1 MFEVFVTYRSDF
13 SEQSLG
19 HYPTLEEAQEAA
31 RQLAEQNYDKVVRAR
46 VRAVRLSRIG
56 LEGGLLRGAQVEAHG
71 AAEPSEIDYSVRST
85 PGGRHVALSLDLK
98 VEIAE
103 QVRAIY
109 SRIKEVEG
117 LTLLL

>member
-1 MFEVFVTYRSDF
+1 MMREALQPVESLVMDHQANDLLESSHEFPGIYKIKAIGLVDDQFE
-13 SEQSLG
+13 
-19 HYPTLEEAQEAA
+19 
-31 RQLAEQNYDKVVRAR
+31 AR
-46 VRAVRLSRIG
+46 VLDAIRPEL
-56 LEGGLLRGAQVEAHG
+56 
-71 AAEPSEIDYSVRST
+71 AEPSEIGYSVRST

-98 VEIAE
+98 VESAE